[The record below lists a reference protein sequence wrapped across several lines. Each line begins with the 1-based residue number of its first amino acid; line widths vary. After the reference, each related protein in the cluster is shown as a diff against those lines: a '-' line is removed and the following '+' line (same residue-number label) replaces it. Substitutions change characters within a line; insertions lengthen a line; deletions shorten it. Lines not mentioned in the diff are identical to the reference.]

1 MRGDQDA
8 VRAAVMRIRRDT
20 GLPVAFGGTMG
31 SGARLHLT
39 EFVGAR
45 GTAMQGLRVSSGA
58 GLGGK
63 AVALRRPVIVH
74 DYATATA
81 ITHDYDHAVV
91 GGEGLGAVV
100 GVPVVVGQSVRAVLY
115 AASRGACRIGERAV
129 QAAVGRARMLEQ
141 DLAVRAALAER
152 TALTDE
158 DAGRRARVDGA
169 RTDLLSLAARV
180 ADRRLG
186 QELSAIADL
195 LAPVYG
201 RNRTSSAEVALSP
214 REVEVLTHA
223 AVGRTNAEIGEQMSV
238 GTETVKSYLRTVMRK
253 LAVGNRIEAVVAARA
268 AGLL

>member
-8 VRAAVMRIRRDT
+8 VRAAVLRIRRDT

-31 SGARLHLT
+31 RGARLHLT

-45 GTAMQGLRVSSGA
+45 GTSMQGLRVSSGA

-74 DYATATA
+74 DYATAAA

-91 GGEGLGAVV
+91 RGEGLGAVV
-100 GVPVVVGQSVRAVLY
+100 GVPVVVGRSVRAVLY
-115 AASRGACRIGERAV
+115 VAARGAARIGDRAV
-129 QAAVGRARMLEQ
+129 EAAVGRARLLEQ
-141 DLAVRAALAER
+141 DLAVREALAER
-152 TALTDE
+152 AALADDTT
-158 DAGRRARVDGA
+158 GRWTRVDGA
-169 RTDLLSLAARV
+169 RADLLALATKV

-186 QELSAIADL
+186 AELVTIADRL
-195 LAPVYG
+195 SCTPVPGPAPGTDPV
-201 RNRTSSAEVALSP
+201 LSP
-214 REVEVLTHA
+214 REVEVLTHV

-238 GTETVKSYLRTVMRK
+238 GAETVKSYLRTLMRK